1 MAPADIH
8 LPIDAFPRG
17 RRIRLL
23 IVDDSVVARSVLER
37 IVTQDERFEVCEKLS
52 NAADA
57 VSYLSGH
64 QVDVIMLDIEMPGQS
79 GLAALPLILTK
90 GRNAK
95 IIMLS
100 SNCDEGSAA
109 AIEALAMGASDIM
122 AKPGR
127 RVFRSE
133 EHTSELQSLMRISY
147 AVFCLK

>member
-1 MAPADIH
+1 MFSCLLYSTCVFLMIRRP
-8 LPIDAFPRG
+8 PISTRTDTLFPYTTLFRS
-17 RRIRLL
+17 
-23 IVDDSVVARSVLER
+23 DSVVARSVLER

-95 IIMLS
+95 I
-100 SNCDEGSAA
+100 
-109 AIEALAMGASDIM
+109 
-122 AKPGR
+122 GR
-127 RVFRSE
+127 AHV
-133 EHTSELQSLMRISY
+133 
-147 AVFCLK
+147 

>member
-1 MAPADIH
+1 
-8 LPIDAFPRG
+8 
-17 RRIRLL
+17 
-23 IVDDSVVARSVLER
+23 
-37 IVTQDERFEVCEKLS
+37 
-52 NAADA
+52 
-57 VSYLSGH
+57 
-64 QVDVIMLDIEMPGQS
+64 MPGQS

-127 RVFRSE
+127 SVFGGQFHDLLIERLLKLGTQARWQSDPSDAPPVALRKIEKDRKRDESGKSE
-133 EHTSELQSLMRISY
+133 SVSVALGGRRNI
-147 AVFCLK
+147 

>member
-90 GRNAK
+90 GRN
-95 IIMLS
+95 
-100 SNCDEGSAA
+100 
-109 AIEALAMGASDIM
+109 
-122 AKPGR
+122 
-127 RVFRSE
+127 RSE

-147 AVFCLK
+147 AVSCL

>member
-1 MAPADIH
+1 
-8 LPIDAFPRG
+8 
-17 RRIRLL
+17 
-23 IVDDSVVARSVLER
+23 
-37 IVTQDERFEVCEKLS
+37 
-52 NAADA
+52 
-57 VSYLSGH
+57 
-64 QVDVIMLDIEMPGQS
+64 MLDIEMPGQS

-127 RVFRSE
+127 SVFGGQFPDLLIERLLKLGTHARLPSAPSDEPTDAFLKIRS
-133 EHTSELQSLMRISY
+133 TPDLP
-147 AVFCLK
+147 CLGYSAPNRG

>member
-1 MAPADIH
+1 
-8 LPIDAFPRG
+8 
-17 RRIRLL
+17 
-23 IVDDSVVARSVLER
+23 
-37 IVTQDERFEVCEKLS
+37 
-52 NAADA
+52 
-57 VSYLSGH
+57 
-64 QVDVIMLDIEMPGQS
+64 MLDIEMPGQS

-127 RVFRSE
+127 SVFGGQFPDLLIERLLKLGTQARWQSAPSDAPPVRSE

-147 AVFCLK
+147 AVLCLQKKNTLT

>member
-1 MAPADIH
+1 
-8 LPIDAFPRG
+8 
-17 RRIRLL
+17 
-23 IVDDSVVARSVLER
+23 
-37 IVTQDERFEVCEKLS
+37 
-52 NAADA
+52 
-57 VSYLSGH
+57 
-64 QVDVIMLDIEMPGQS
+64 MLDIEMPGQS

-127 RVFRSE
+127 SVFGGQFPDLLIERLLKLGTQARWQSAPSDAPPVALRKIESRTDLACIGIRSE
-133 EHTSELQSLMRISY
+133 EHTSEIQSLMRISY
-147 AVFCLK
+147 AALCLKKKKN

>member
-1 MAPADIH
+1 
-8 LPIDAFPRG
+8 
-17 RRIRLL
+17 
-23 IVDDSVVARSVLER
+23 
-37 IVTQDERFEVCEKLS
+37 
-52 NAADA
+52 
-57 VSYLSGH
+57 
-64 QVDVIMLDIEMPGQS
+64 MLDIEMPGQS

-127 RVFRSE
+127 SVFGGQFPDLLIERLLKLG
-133 EHTSELQSLMRISY
+133 TQARWQSAPSDAPPVALRKIESRT
-147 AVFCLK
+147 ALACIGIGASTGGIHALGQLLDEIGRAHVCTPVTNAHLVCRLLL